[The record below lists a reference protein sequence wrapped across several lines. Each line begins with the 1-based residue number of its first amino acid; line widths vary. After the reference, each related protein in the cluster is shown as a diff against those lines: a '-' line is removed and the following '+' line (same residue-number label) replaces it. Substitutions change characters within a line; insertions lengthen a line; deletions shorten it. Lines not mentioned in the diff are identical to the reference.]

1 MKIQSFHEL
10 QTARLD
16 LKPLVATFDFAN
28 YLFNLIS
35 KNRDFFK
42 YMPFVNVEKPEEEF
56 DFLRRAE
63 ESWKNLKSAQYGMFL
78 RKTGE
83 FIGVCSI
90 FDLSSRRESGEIGY
104 WLDPKYAN
112 KGDMTE
118 AVNAI
123 TNEFFNM
130 GCHRIQIVANIENI
144 SSCKVAEKC
153 GFERDGVLRDYC
165 FNPYLNK
172 HENMA
177 VYSKIK

>member
-63 ESWKNLKSAQYGMFL
+63 
-78 RKTGE
+78 
-83 FIGVCSI
+83 
-90 FDLSSRRESGEIGY
+90 
-104 WLDPKYAN
+104 
-112 KGDMTE
+112 
-118 AVNAI
+118 
-123 TNEFFNM
+123 
-130 GCHRIQIVANIENI
+130 
-144 SSCKVAEKC
+144 
-153 GFERDGVLRDYC
+153 
-165 FNPYLNK
+165 
-172 HENMA
+172 
-177 VYSKIK
+177 